1 MENFID
7 KSAKVAVGR
16 ALWELRCEK
25 KLRIQDVAAK
35 THIPVIRIDL
45 MEMGRR
51 FSFGDYQALIRFY
64 GKKMK
69 VTFED
74 K

>member
-1 MENFID
+1 MEYIEYIRLFNDYSCELPTFEVSSRWIFI
-7 KSAKVAVGR
+7 
-16 ALWELRCEK
+16 L
-25 KLRIQDVAAK
+25 
-35 THIPVIRIDL
+35 T
-45 MEMGRR
+45 EMGRR

-74 K
+74 EC